1 MAMRYEPVRALAT
14 RWWAK
19 RKLPIVVAIT
29 AKPAILH
36 PSVLDS
42 LTIARHGKSS
52 GELRSVM
59 I

>member
-1 MAMRYEPVRALAT
+1 MT
-14 RWWAK
+14 FWSFK
-19 RKLPIVVAIT
+19 RLLPIIVAIT
-29 AKPAILH
+29 AKPATL
-36 PSVLDS
+36 PASVLDS